1 MEDTRAGMTPMPPPP
16 GCLAPAPRGA
26 VVTQDPG
33 LLDDQAECWNQ
44 VLLVIGDMMRSAS
57 TPPASVDYP

>member
-1 MEDTRAGMTPMPPPP
+1 MQDTRAGMTPMPPPP

-44 VLLVIGDMMRSAS
+44 VLLVIGDVMRSAS
-57 TPPASVDYP
+57 TPPRRVDCP